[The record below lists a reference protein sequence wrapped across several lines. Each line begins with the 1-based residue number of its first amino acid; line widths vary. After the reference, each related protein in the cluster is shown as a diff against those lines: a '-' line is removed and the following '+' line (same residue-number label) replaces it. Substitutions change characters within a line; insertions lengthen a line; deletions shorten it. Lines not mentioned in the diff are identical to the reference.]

1 MTTNGNAKGY
11 TYQLTDKWKSN
22 YQYHITATYT
32 EKQNFHV
39 TGTIK
44 GATWLGT
51 EDIIFNFDENNTQD
65 GGSGPTINE
74 TAPEVGS
81 LYKGCYVLSRTE
93 ESNAI
98 KVLLLHPN
106 QYSDVCNGTMSQEEA
121 RNSIN
126 SKLSEIASENEITG
140 WHLPNEAEMDVV
152 YSIGFAAINQK
163 IPEPKLLTDDYFYD
177 DNGTIRGYL
186 LSSKVKRDLSLTTNK
201 AILRPV
207 AVVRFAK

>member
-1 MTTNGNAKGY
+1 M
-11 TYQLTDKWKSN
+11 
-22 YQYHITATYT
+22 
-32 EKQNFHV
+32 
-39 TGTIK
+39 
-44 GATWLGT
+44 
-51 EDIIFNFDENNTQD
+51 
-65 GGSGPTINE
+65 
-74 TAPEVGS
+74 
-81 LYKGCYVLSRTE
+81 LSRTE

-106 QYSDVCNGTMSQEEA
+106 QYSDVCNGSMSQEEA

-140 WHLPNEAEMDVV
+140 WHLPNEAEMDAV
-152 YSIGFAAINQK
+152 YSIGFAAINLK

-207 AVVRFAK
+207 AVVRFTK